1 MCGFVGVVHFDGTA
15 VEVPVLAR
23 MAHAIAHRGP
33 DGEGSY
39 VCGQVGFYFK
49 RLAIIDLVSG
59 DQPMTADDVTIVF
72 NGEIYNYVELRE
84 QLRQRGHSF
93 RTTSDTEVILRMYHE
108 YGEACVEQLNGMFAF
123 LLHDRSKNIVIA
135 ARDHFGIKPLYF
147 YSDER
152 RMLFGSEIKAILAHG
167 DVNASVNRTSHHDYL
182 TFQFVIGEDTL
193 FENIGKVL
201 PGYYHVIDLKSRDV
215 RRVRYWE
222 PRFVIDPYHTEE
234 YVLVET
240 RRLLEDSIRIQMR
253 SDVPVGAYLS
263 GGLDSSIVT
272 GFAARAYEGGRFKTF
287 TGAFD

>member
-93 RTTSDTEVILRMYHE
+93 RTTSAKGCWAGV
-108 YGEACVEQLNGMFAF
+108 
-123 LLHDRSKNIVIA
+123 S
-135 ARDHFGIKPLYF
+135 
-147 YSDER
+147 
-152 RMLFGSEIKAILAHG
+152 
-167 DVNASVNRTSHHDYL
+167 
-182 TFQFVIGEDTL
+182 
-193 FENIGKVL
+193 GK
-201 PGYYHVIDLKSRDV
+201 
-215 RRVRYWE
+215 
-222 PRFVIDPYHTEE
+222 
-234 YVLVET
+234 
-240 RRLLEDSIRIQMR
+240 Q
-253 SDVPVGAYLS
+253 
-263 GGLDSSIVT
+263 
-272 GFAARAYEGGRFKTF
+272 
-287 TGAFD
+287 

>member
-1 MCGFVGVVHFDGTA
+1 MCGIIGVVHFDGTA
-15 VEVPVLAR
+15 VEAPVLVR
-23 MAHAIAHRGP
+23 MADAIAHRGP

-39 VCGQVGFYFK
+39 VCGQVGLYHK
-49 RLAIIDLVSG
+49 RLSIIYLVSG
-59 DQPMTADDVTIVF
+59 DQPMTAEDVTIVF

-167 DVNASVNRTSHHDYL
+167 DVNASVNRTSLNDYL
-182 TFQFVIGEDTL
+182 TFQFVIGEETL
-193 FENIGKVL
+193 FENVGK
-201 PGYYHVIDLKSRDV
+201 
-215 RRVRYWE
+215 
-222 PRFVIDPYHTEE
+222 
-234 YVLVET
+234 
-240 RRLLEDSIRIQMR
+240 
-253 SDVPVGAYLS
+253 
-263 GGLDSSIVT
+263 
-272 GFAARAYEGGRFKTF
+272 
-287 TGAFD
+287 